1 MTQFKIK
8 YFFPVLFGMIFPIKS
23 GFIEA
28 QNLEQ
33 SLASMRGVSKAGLI
47 IENVSQVLHDNG
59 INEDDIR
66 KDVLGKLDSAG
77 ITVLPNSEMHN
88 LHGSPYLYI
97 NIGAVK
103 SKQEDL
109 YAISLSVEFR
119 QDVNL
124 SRNPKQKYYGA
135 ATWSVSDV
143 GIFSTDKL
151 KELRE
156 YAKGMVEKFIMD
168 YLKANKMEETK

>member
-1 MTQFKIK
+1 MTRLKIK
-8 YFFPVLFGMIFPIKS
+8 YFFPVLFSMLFSIQS
-23 GFIEA
+23 GYTEA

-33 SLASMRGVSKAGLI
+33 SLASLRGVNKAGLI
-47 IENVSQVLHDNG
+47 IEDLGRVLHDSG

-66 KDVLGKLDSAG
+66 KDALGKLDSAG
-77 ITVLPNSEMHN
+77 ITVVQNSEMHN
-88 LHGSPYLYI
+88 LPGSPYLYM

-103 SKQEDL
+103 SKQDDL
-109 YAISLSVEFR
+109 YAVSLTVEFR

-124 SRNPKQKYYGA
+124 SRNPNQIYYGA
-135 ATWSVSDV
+135 ATWSASDV

-151 KELRE
+151 KEIKE

-168 YLKANKMEETK
+168 YLKANKMEGTK